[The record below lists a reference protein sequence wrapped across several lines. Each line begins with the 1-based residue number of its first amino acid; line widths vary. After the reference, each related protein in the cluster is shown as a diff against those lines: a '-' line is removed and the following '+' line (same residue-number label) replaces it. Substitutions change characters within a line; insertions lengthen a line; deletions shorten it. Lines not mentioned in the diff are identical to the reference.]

1 MSTDFLKNIAMGIK
15 PVESLAEKT
24 EMLPVVATVRE
35 YRALVEDSTKLNI
48 LRQAFAKL
56 PGYEF
61 TDLAA
66 IVLGV
71 EPPKSGPLGDLSL
84 DNAFSLETVPKTEA
98 E

>member
-1 MSTDFLKNIAMGIK
+1 MNTDLLKNIALGIK
-15 PVESLAEKT
+15 PENAPAEKNAAA
-24 EMLPVVATVRE
+24 LRE
-35 YRALVEDSTKLNI
+35 YRELVEDSAKLNM

-66 IVLGV
+66 IVLSV

-98 E
+98 GQE